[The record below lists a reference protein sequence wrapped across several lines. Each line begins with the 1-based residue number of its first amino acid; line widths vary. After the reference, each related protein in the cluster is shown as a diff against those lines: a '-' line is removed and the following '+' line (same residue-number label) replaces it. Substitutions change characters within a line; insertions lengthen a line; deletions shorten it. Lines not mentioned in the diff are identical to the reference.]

1 MCNHPGEHI
10 VLIVIILH
18 GWVKAFSTVSKLLNQ
33 QVTVLGTCPLSP
45 LPAPPFL
52 TSSRPV
58 FHSVLASRVHGALR
72 HNNSHNS
79 FAPYMRPM
87 TATSTPAHSKG
98 SRRHIV
104 YSGPNAHTHPL
115 PIVHCLPPP
124 PPTPIPLSRPE
135 HAFCIRGVKKNKQL
149 INSVSTQTSAF
160 WLN

>member
-1 MCNHPGEHI
+1 MLITQFSSFPLMCSHPGELI
-10 VLIVIILH
+10 VFIVIILH
-18 GWVKAFSTVSKLLNQ
+18 GWVNAFSTVSKLLNQ

-52 TSSRPV
+52 TSSRHV

-104 YSGPNAHTHPL
+104 YSGPNAHTRTHCQLFIVCHPL
-115 PIVHCLPPP
+115 HPPP
-124 PPTPIPLSRPE
+124 YLLAGQ
-135 HAFCIRGVKKNKQL
+135 H
-149 INSVSTQTSAF
+149 SASEE
-160 WLN
+160 